1 MGRLT
6 DYQSIVRTAM
16 ATTRTGSIRRFS
28 AAERDAMIAAG
39 IVAAGEREDVDA
51 GRRFTVDEYLALGAA
66 GILAKAERVELLDG
80 EITQMA
86 PIGNRRQHSVDWL
99 AHLMHEAIGRQ
110 AMVQVRAS
118 IQLDDATMPEPDI
131 AVIRR
136 RSINDIAPVLPADV
150 YLVVE
155 VADSSLEFDLGEKL
169 ARYAAAGIPEVWVA
183 NLRAGELV
191 VNTEPEGGAYAHV
204 RVIPLDGRVSP
215 QAFPDA
221 VLELADFI
229 PAVE

>member
-1 MGRLT
+1 M
-6 DYQSIVRTAM
+6 
-16 ATTRTGSIRRFS
+16 TTTHAGAIRRFTT
-28 AAERDAMIAAG
+28 AEADAMIAAG
-39 IVAAGEREDVDA
+39 IVPANERADVGA

-66 GILAKAERVELLDG
+66 GILVKEERIELLDG
-80 EITQMA
+80 EIIQMA
-86 PIGNRRQHSVDWL
+86 PIGNRHLNSVDWSGD
-99 AHLMHEAIGRQ
+99 LMREGVGRR
-110 AMVQVRAS
+110 AMVRVQGS

-136 RSINDIAPVLPADV
+136 RSINDIGPVLPSDV

-191 VNTEPEGGAYAHV
+191 VNTDPEGTAYANV
-204 RVIPLDGRVSP
+204 RVISLDGQVSP
-215 QAFPDA
+215 QAFPDITLA
-221 VLELADFI
+221 VADFI
-229 PAVE
+229 PAIG

>member
-1 MGRLT
+1 M
-6 DYQSIVRTAM
+6 
-16 ATTRTGSIRRFS
+16 TTTHAGAIRRFTT
-28 AAERDAMIAAG
+28 AEADAMIAAG
-39 IVAAGEREDVDA
+39 IVPANERADVGA

-66 GILAKAERVELLDG
+66 GILVKEERIELLDG
-80 EITQMA
+80 EIIQMA
-86 PIGNRRQHSVDWL
+86 PIGNRHLNSVDWSGD
-99 AHLMHEAIGRQ
+99 LMREGVGRR
-110 AMVQVRAS
+110 AMVRVQGS

-136 RSINDIAPVLPADV
+136 RSINDIGPVLPSDV

-191 VNTEPEGGAYAHV
+191 VNTDPEGTAYTNV
-204 RVIPLDGRVSP
+204 RVISLDGQVSP
-215 QAFPDA
+215 QAFPDITLA
-221 VLELADFI
+221 VADFI
-229 PAVE
+229 PAIG